1 MPRNEIKNMDKRL
14 ELGIGIKFGSW
25 NEEPWTDQEHFSV
38 ILALQETRWLTK
50 RTLKK
55 GEHDL
60 FFIVVQNM
68 ENTKTVLWLWFV
80 IVFLPHVKIFKAIN
94 GSLWYIILKGRIF
107 DVGFICYYGPI
118 EVKQD
123 EKNEEFF
130 DELDRAYGDIP
141 RHCIKV
147 LLGDFNAKIGREDT

>member
-1 MPRNEIKNMDKRL
+1 
-14 ELGIGIKFGSW
+14 
-25 NEEPWTDQEHFSV
+25 
-38 ILALQETRWLTK
+38 
-50 RTLKK
+50 
-55 GEHDL
+55 
-60 FFIVVQNM
+60 
-68 ENTKTVLWLWFV
+68 
-80 IVFLPHVKIFKAIN
+80 
-94 GSLWYIILKGRIF
+94 
-107 DVGFICYYGPI
+107 VGFICYYGPI